1 MALGVD
7 GVRIGTWTSPGEVS
21 GCTVILPPEGSLGAI
36 AVRGASPGTREAI
49 SLGPHGKLTVCHGVV
64 LSGSSAY
71 GLATA
76 DGVVR
81 WLEEQG
87 IGYAVGPGIVPIVGA
102 AIILDLGVMAAAERP
117 GADAGWQA
125 AAAAADTDPPEG
137 RVGAG
142 TGARV
147 AKVGGLE
154 HGKPGGQGVA
164 VRTNRDLVVGA
175 LVVNNAVGEVIDDD
189 GSTLIGTSAP
199 PDGPRFPLDPEA
211 LLAASTKEWGPT
223 QNTVIGAIVTNAR
236 LTKSQAHRVADLGHG
251 GIVRA
256 VRPAHTNYDGDALF
270 CIATG
275 QVEAD
280 IDTVVHLAVEA
291 VAMAARRGPLA
302 AS

>member
-1 MALGVD
+1 MALGVE
-7 GVRIGTWTSPGEVS
+7 GVRVGCWTSPGRVS
-21 GCTVILPPEGSLGAI
+21 GCTVILPPEGSLAAV

-49 SLGPHGKLTVCHGVV
+49 ALGPTGKLTVCHGVV

-87 IGYAVGPGIVPIVGA
+87 TGYPVGPGLVPIVGA
-102 AIILDLGVMAAAERP
+102 AIILDLGVMVPAERP
-117 GADAGWQA
+117 TADSGWQA
-125 AAAAADTDPPEG
+125 AGDATTDDPPEG
-137 RVGAG
+137 QFGAG

-154 HGKPGGQGVA
+154 HGHPGGQGVS

-175 LVVNNAVGEVIDDD
+175 LVVNNAVGEIVADD
-189 GSTLIGTSAP
+189 GTTLVASSAP
-199 PDGPRFPLDPEA
+199 IDAPRFPLDPEA
-211 LLAASTKEWGPT
+211 LLAASTAEWGPT

-236 LTKSQAHRVADLGHG
+236 LTKSDAHRVADLGHG

-275 QVEAD
+275 AVDAD
-280 IDTVVHLAVEA
+280 IDTVTHLAVEA
-291 VAMAARRGPLA
+291 VADAARRGPTA
-302 AS
+302 AG